1 MERICLTEG
10 VYYILLSLMEPK
22 HGYAIMTD
30 VEALTDG
37 EVRIGAGTL
46 YGAITVLL
54 EKKWISP
61 VEGEPKKKQYIITDE
76 GKNVLRADMKRLE
89 TMLKIGNKL
98 MEG

>member
-1 MERICLTEG
+1 M
-10 VYYILLSLMEPK
+10 
-22 HGYAIMTD
+22 
-30 VEALTDG
+30 
-37 EVRIGAGTL
+37 
-46 YGAITVLL
+46 

-89 TMLKIGNKL
+89 TMLEIGNKL

>member
-37 EVRIGAGTL
+37 EVKIGAGTL

-54 EKKWISP
+54 EKK
-61 VEGEPKKKQYIITDE
+61 
-76 GKNVLRADMKRLE
+76 
-89 TMLKIGNKL
+89 
-98 MEG
+98 